1 MNLTIN
7 RKLRHLLIQDQIAG
21 TGDVVDPIS
30 SGMITM
36 ILGMGP
42 FKDLAVIPKI
52 IAFNTMTLQMDAN
65 AFAQFRFVEP
75 SDLLINFLMLT
86 NESNGE
92 IVSPKAENLE
102 ISH

>member
-1 MNLTIN
+1 M
-7 RKLRHLLIQDQIAG
+7 
-21 TGDVVDPIS
+21 
-30 SGMITM
+30 
-36 ILGMGP
+36 
-42 FKDLAVIPKI
+42 I